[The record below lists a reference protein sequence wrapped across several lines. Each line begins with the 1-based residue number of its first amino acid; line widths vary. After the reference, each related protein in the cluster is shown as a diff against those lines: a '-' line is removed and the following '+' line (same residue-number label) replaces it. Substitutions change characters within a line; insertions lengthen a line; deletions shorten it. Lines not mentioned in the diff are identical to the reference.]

1 MYSSELVFIQRI
13 QEGIFMDR
21 RNFLKITGVG
31 GALIAISPSTIT
43 GQLRADDGTLFQ
55 AYEKVQLVDAA
66 GKALTAASLKEET
79 NYVFNYPFVGT
90 PSILLELGEETAKDI
105 TLKSED
111 GEEYIWKGGIGAKG
125 SIVAYSAICSHQL
138 AHPTPEDSFL
148 QYLPRGGKT
157 MACEESGIIVC
168 SSHLSAFDT
177 KQGCKQ
183 IAGPAEQ
190 ALAAIIIEIAEDDT
204 LWASAVLGPDKFH
217 DYFKRY
223 KPEMKKF
230 YGGKR
235 KAKKQVKDTA
245 LTVTLNEYTKE
256 IIQY

>member
-1 MYSSELVFIQRI
+1 
-13 QEGIFMDR
+13 MDR
-21 RNFLKITGVG
+21 RNFLKIAGIS
-31 GALIAISPSTIT
+31 GAVIAVSPSTIS
-43 GQLRADDGTLFQ
+43 GQLRADDGTLFM
-55 AYEKVQLVDAA
+55 AYEKVQLVDASGSA
-66 GKALTAASLKEET
+66 IKASTLKQET

-90 PSILLELGEETAKDI
+90 PSILLDLGEETAKDVK
-105 TLKSED
+105 LKSED
-111 GEEYIWKGGIGAKG
+111 GEEYMWKGGIGAKR

-138 AHPTPEDSFL
+138 AHPTPDDSFL
-148 QYLPRGGKT
+148 QYLPRGKTT
-157 MACEESGIIVC
+157 MACKESGVMVC

-190 ALAAIIIEIAEDDT
+190 ALASIVIEIAEDDT

-235 KAKKQVKDTA
+235 KAKKRVKDSA